1 MAVRTWVSLAL
12 LAGCH
17 ATPDGT
23 TDLRPAPTDQGTTP
37 TDTSTTHT
45 GTWEHSGTTFVEHSA
60 HTAEPTEPFVCPPV
74 DVDVCGNGIDDDA
87 DGRTDCALEGITSTP
102 TSVAVT
108 LDASGVFP
116 GGDLNG
122 DGVQDLIGW
131 TSIDNPVSR
140 HAVSVFHGPIPA
152 GTAPLLPAGSA
163 VAQGF
168 VMREP
173 IVSDLDHDGAL
184 DVVMGVGLVGA
195 SCNAAV
201 PWEVYRFPIT
211 AISGSVDA
219 ATVAVGTL
227 RKPAALA
234 GSTNAIYVSAIGDV
248 NGNGS
253 EDLMVQIIA
262 NCSDWQVHLV
272 DSASIVGEVELDTVS
287 FARVDPGAG
296 TPSRAFD
303 LGDVDGDGLDDL
315 VLAFVDGQGD
325 GQIRVWPGG
334 SLPSLVRVA
343 DATQVWQSAGS
354 AFFENAL
361 GGHDLTRDGTPDA
374 VVSGRGDDGA
384 VWVVELP
391 TTSPTL
397 NLETDAWS
405 TTTVP
410 PGATVLS
417 RVGDLNGDGAPDLT
431 YAVFQDAVRVDHAP
445 CPGTHALPVD
455 GATSL
460 YPAHAVFDATG
471 DGIDDIVITM
481 ETTYPW
487 LGFGVF
493 AGGSRP

>member
-1 MAVRTWVSLAL
+1 MVVRVLSSLVL
-12 LAGCH
+12 LAGCSSK
-17 ATPDGT
+17 AEETKTTPPTDGT
-23 TDLRPAPTDQGTTP
+23 TVPLHSGE
-37 TDTSTTHT
+37 TTHS
-45 GTWEHSGTTFVEHSA
+45 GTWETEHSGTTVEHSA
-60 HTAEPTEPFVCPPV
+60 HTGTPPEPVCPAP
-74 DVDVCGNGIDDDA
+74 DVDLCGNGVDDDA
-87 DGRTDCALEGITSTP
+87 DGRTDCALEGISTTP
-102 TSVAVT
+102 TSTAVT

-116 GGDLNG
+116 AGDLNG
-122 DGVQDLIGW
+122 DGAQDLIGW
-131 TSIDNPVSR
+131 TSIDNPISR

-173 IVSDLDHDGAL
+173 IVSDLDHDGVL

-195 SCNAAV
+195 SCNAPI

-211 AISGSVDA
+211 AISGPVDA
-219 ATVAVGTL
+219 AAVAVGTL
-227 RKPAALA
+227 RKPAGAM
-234 GSTNAIYVSAIGDV
+234 GTNAIYVSAIGDV
-248 NGNGS
+248 NGSGT
-253 EDLMVQIIA
+253 EDLMVQIT
-262 NCSDWQVHLV
+262 NCVDWQVYLV
-272 DSASIVGEVELDTVS
+272 DSASIVGDAEVDVVA

-303 LGDVDGDGLDDL
+303 LGDVDGDGIDDL

-334 SLPSLVRVA
+334 ALPAVVRVA

-384 VWVVELP
+384 VWIVELP
-391 TTSPTL
+391 TTRATL

-410 PGATVLS
+410 PGSTVVS
-417 RVGDLNGDGAPDLT
+417 QVGDLNADGAPDLT
-431 YAVFQDAVRVDHAP
+431 YSVFQDAVRIDHAP

-455 GATSL
+455 GAAST